1 MAIVI
6 FENKEQM
13 LTWVDV
19 TAPSST
25 ELTELSKT
33 YDLNHFALSACLQP
47 DHLPKHED
55 IEGTH
60 FIITRVLMPI
70 RSGKSVSIQSISTKI
85 AFFYRP
91 GLLITIHRIPHDF
104 IQDVRMRFF
113 DKGQF
118 KLVESIVAKLL
129 WHILHSY
136 ELPAVG
142 LSTELD
148 EFENMVF
155 SQNLTPQMLL
165 ELYQIKRKALMSKK
179 LLLFSQEA
187 ISSVKLPVAKAD
199 DLQDSRDL
207 HLKLLNIYDQIH
219 EDVSN
224 LVNFYLSI
232 SAQKTNDVIKV
243 LTIFSVFF
251 MPLTFVAG
259 IYGMNFDYM
268 PELKMRYGY
277 PLLLG
282 IMVLLSGGIYL
293 WFRKKDGYKSNY

>member
-1 MAIVI
+1 MAIEY
-6 FENKEQM
+6 FENKAQK
-13 LTWVDV
+13 LKWVDV
-19 TAPSST
+19 TAPT
-25 ELTELSKT
+25 PAELFEISEK
-33 YDLNHFALSACLQP
+33 YHLNQYALSACLQP

-60 FIITRVLMPI
+60 FIITRVLLYI
-70 RSGKSVSIQSISTKI
+70 RGGQSVSIQSISTKI

-104 IQDVRMRFF
+104 IQEVRTRFF
-113 DKGQF
+113 EHGNF
-118 KLVESIVAKLL
+118 HLVESIVAKLL

-136 ELPAVG
+136 ETPAVR
-142 LSTELD
+142 LSNELD
-148 EFENMVF
+148 EFESKVF
-155 SQNLTPQMLL
+155 SQNLTPQMLS

-187 ISSVKLPVAKAD
+187 VSSVKLPIAETDV
-199 DLQDSRDL
+199 LQDSRDL

-251 MPLTFVAG
+251 MPLTFVVG
-259 IYGMNFDYM
+259 IYGMNFEYM
-268 PELKMRYGY
+268 PELTKPWAY
-277 PLLLG
+277 PALLG
-282 IMVLLSGGIYL
+282 FMVLISGLIYW
-293 WFRKKDGYKSNY
+293 WFRRKRWL

>member
-187 ISSVKLPVAKAD
+187 ISSVKLPVAKSD

-282 IMVLLSGGIYL
+282 IMVLLSCGIYL
-293 WFRKKDGYKSNY
+293 WFRKKRWL

>member
-6 FENKEQM
+6 FENKEQI

-55 IEGTH
+55 IDGTH

-179 LLLFSQEA
+179 LLLFTQEA
-187 ISSVKLPVAKAD
+187 ISSVKLPVAKSD

-251 MPLTFVAG
+251 MPLTFVVG

-282 IMVLLSGGIYL
+282 IMVLLSCGIYL
-293 WFRKKDGYKSNY
+293 WFRKKRWL

>member
-179 LLLFSQEA
+179 LLLFTQEA
-187 ISSVKLPVAKAD
+187 ISSVKLPVAKSD

-232 SAQKTNDVIKV
+232 SAQKTNEVIKV

-251 MPLTFVAG
+251 MPLTFVVG

-282 IMVLLSGGIYL
+282 IMVLLSCGIYL
-293 WFRKKDGYKSNY
+293 WFRKKRWL

>member
-6 FENKEQM
+6 FENKEQI

-55 IEGTH
+55 IDGTH

-179 LLLFSQEA
+179 LLLFTQEA

-232 SAQKTNDVIKV
+232 SAQKTNEVIKV

-251 MPLTFVAG
+251 MPLTFVVG

-293 WFRKKDGYKSNY
+293 WFRKKRWL

>member
-6 FENKEQM
+6 FENKEQI

-187 ISSVKLPVAKAD
+187 ISSVKLPVAKSD

-232 SAQKTNDVIKV
+232 SAQKTNEVIKV

-282 IMVLLSGGIYL
+282 IMVLLSCGIYL
-293 WFRKKDGYKSNY
+293 WFRKKRWL

>member
-282 IMVLLSGGIYL
+282 IMVLLSCGIYL
-293 WFRKKDGYKSNY
+293 WFRKKRWL

>member
-55 IEGTH
+55 IDGTH

-179 LLLFSQEA
+179 LLLFTQEA

-251 MPLTFVAG
+251 MPLTFVVG

-282 IMVLLSGGIYL
+282 IMVLLSCGIYL
-293 WFRKKDGYKSNY
+293 WFRKKRWL

>member
-6 FENKEQM
+6 FENKEQS

-25 ELTELSKT
+25 ELTELSKI

-55 IEGTH
+55 IDGTH

-187 ISSVKLPVAKAD
+187 ISSVKLPVAKSD

-282 IMVLLSGGIYL
+282 FMVLLSCGIYL
-293 WFRKKDGYKSNY
+293 WFRKKRWL

>member
-6 FENKEQM
+6 FENKEQI

-60 FIITRVLMPI
+60 FIITRVQMPI

-179 LLLFSQEA
+179 LLLFTQEA
-187 ISSVKLPVAKAD
+187 ISSVKLPVAKSD

-251 MPLTFVAG
+251 MPLTFVVG

-282 IMVLLSGGIYL
+282 IMVLLSCGIYL
-293 WFRKKDGYKSNY
+293 WFRKKRWL

>member
-6 FENKEQM
+6 FENKEQF

-55 IEGTH
+55 IDGTH

-179 LLLFSQEA
+179 LLLFTQEA

-219 EDVSN
+219 EDSSN

-232 SAQKTNDVIKV
+232 SAQKTNEVIKV

-251 MPLTFVAG
+251 MPLTFVVG

-282 IMVLLSGGIYL
+282 IMVLLSCGIYL
-293 WFRKKDGYKSNY
+293 WFRKKRWL

>member
-1 MAIVI
+1 MANVI

-282 IMVLLSGGIYL
+282 IMVLLSCGIYL
-293 WFRKKDGYKSNY
+293 WFRKKRWL

>member
-70 RSGKSVSIQSISTKI
+70 RSGRSVSIQSISTKI

-282 IMVLLSGGIYL
+282 IMVLLSCGIYL
-293 WFRKKDGYKSNY
+293 WFRKKRWL

>member
-1 MAIVI
+1 MAIAI
-6 FENKEQM
+6 FENKEQI

-55 IEGTH
+55 IDGTH

-232 SAQKTNDVIKV
+232 SAQKTNEVIKV

-282 IMVLLSGGIYL
+282 IMVLLSCGIYL
-293 WFRKKDGYKSNY
+293 WFRKKRWL

>member
-1 MAIVI
+1 MAITL
-6 FENKEQM
+6 FENIAHN
-13 LTWVDV
+13 LIWVDV
-19 TAPSST
+19 TAPTSS
-25 ELTELSKT
+25 ELSELSKT

-55 IEGTH
+55 VEGTH

-70 RSGKSVSIQSISTKI
+70 HSGKSVSIQSISTKI

-104 IQDVRMRFF
+104 IEDVRVRFF

-155 SQNLTPQMLL
+155 SQNLTPQMLS

-179 LLLFSQEA
+179 LLLFSQEP
-187 ISSVKLPVAKAD
+187 ISSVKLPATKSD

-207 HLKLLNIYDQIH
+207 HVKLLNIYDQIH

-251 MPLTFVAG
+251 MPLTFVVG
-259 IYGMNFDYM
+259 IYGMNFENM

-277 PLLLG
+277 PILLG

-293 WFRKKDGYKSNY
+293 WFRRKRWL

>member
-1 MAIVI
+1 MAITL
-6 FENKEQM
+6 FENIAHN
-13 LTWVDV
+13 LIWVDV
-19 TAPSST
+19 TAPTSN
-25 ELTELSKT
+25 ELSELSKT

-60 FIITRVLMPI
+60 FIITRVLMPF
-70 RSGKSVSIQSISTKI
+70 RTGKSVSIQSISTKI

-104 IQDVRMRFF
+104 IHDVRVRFF

-136 ELPAVG
+136 ELPAVD
-142 LSTELD
+142 LSSELD
-148 EFENMVF
+148 EFENRVF
-155 SQNLTPQMLL
+155 SQNLTPQMLS

-187 ISSVKLPVAKAD
+187 ISSVKLPTTKSD

-207 HLKLLNIYDQIH
+207 HVKLLNIYDQIH

-251 MPLTFVAG
+251 MPLTFVVG

-277 PLLLG
+277 PILLG

-293 WFRKKDGYKSNY
+293 WFRRKRWL

>member
-1 MAIVI
+1 MAVVI
-6 FENKEQM
+6 FENKEQI

-25 ELTELSKT
+25 ELKELSKT

-55 IEGTH
+55 IDGTH

-179 LLLFSQEA
+179 LLLFTQEA

-232 SAQKTNDVIKV
+232 SAQKTNEVIKV

-251 MPLTFVAG
+251 MPLTFVVG

-282 IMVLLSGGIYL
+282 IMVLLSCGIYL
-293 WFRKKDGYKSNY
+293 WFRKKRWL

>member
-6 FENKEQM
+6 FENKEQI

-33 YDLNHFALSACLQP
+33 YDLNHCALSACLQP

-179 LLLFSQEA
+179 LLLFTQEA

-232 SAQKTNDVIKV
+232 SAQKTNEVIKV

-251 MPLTFVAG
+251 MPLTFVVG

-282 IMVLLSGGIYL
+282 IMVLLSCGIYL
-293 WFRKKDGYKSNY
+293 WFRKKRWL

>member
-1 MAIVI
+1 MAAET
-6 FENKEQM
+6 FECTSQQ

-19 TAPSST
+19 TGPTSD

-33 YDLNHFALSACLQP
+33 YGLNQYALSACLQS

-60 FIITRVLMPI
+60 FIVTRVLIPI
-70 RSGKSVSIQSISTKI
+70 RAGQSVSIQSISTKI

-91 GLLITIHRIPHDF
+91 GLLVTIHRIPHDF
-104 IQDVRMRFF
+104 INDVRTRFF
-113 DKGQF
+113 DTGQ
-118 KLVESIVAKLL
+118 LHVVEAIVAKML

-136 ELPAVG
+136 ETPAVR
-142 LSTELD
+142 LSNELD
-148 EFENMVF
+148 DFESKVF
-155 SQNLTPQMLL
+155 SQNLTPQMLS
-165 ELYQIKRKALMSKK
+165 ELYQIKRKSLMSKK

-187 ISSVKLPVAKAD
+187 VSSIKLPDSESD
-199 DLQDSRDL
+199 DLQDTRDL

-232 SAQKTNDVIKV
+232 SAQKTNEVIKV

-251 MPLTFVAG
+251 MPLTFLAG

-268 PELKMRYGY
+268 PELRERWGY
-277 PLLLG
+277 PALLG
-282 IMVLLSGGIYL
+282 FMLLLSGSIYV
-293 WFRKKDGYKSNY
+293 WFRRKKWL

>member
-1 MAIVI
+1 MAITQ
-6 FENKEQM
+6 FENIAHN
-13 LTWVDV
+13 LIWVDV
-19 TAPSST
+19 TAPSSS
-25 ELTELSKT
+25 ELSELCKT

-60 FIITRVLMPI
+60 FIITRVLMPVH
-70 RSGKSVSIQSISTKI
+70 SQKSVSIQSISTKI

-104 IQDVRMRFF
+104 IEDVRVRFF

-129 WHILHSY
+129 WHILHSC

-142 LSTELD
+142 LSSELD
-148 EFENMVF
+148 EFENRVF
-155 SQNLTPQMLL
+155 SQNLTPQMLS

-187 ISSVKLPVAKAD
+187 ISSVKLPATKSD
-199 DLQDSRDL
+199 ELQDSRDL
-207 HLKLLNIYDQIH
+207 HVKLLNIYDQIH

-251 MPLTFVAG
+251 MPLTFVVG
-259 IYGMNFDYM
+259 IYGMNFENM
-268 PELKMRYGY
+268 PELKLRYGY
-277 PLLLG
+277 PILLG
-282 IMVLLSGGIYL
+282 IMVLLSGGIYV
-293 WFRKKDGYKSNY
+293 WFRRKKWL

>member
-1 MAIVI
+1 MAFVI
-6 FENKEQM
+6 FENEAQKI
-13 LTWVDV
+13 TWVDV
-19 TAPSST
+19 TSPT
-25 ELTELSKT
+25 PEELSELSKT

-293 WFRKKDGYKSNY
+293 WFRKKRWL

>member
-179 LLLFSQEA
+179 LLLFTQEA

-232 SAQKTNDVIKV
+232 SAQKTNEVIKV

-251 MPLTFVAG
+251 MPLTFVVG

-282 IMVLLSGGIYL
+282 IMVLLSCGIYL
-293 WFRKKDGYKSNY
+293 WFRKKRWL

>member
-6 FENKEQM
+6 FENKEQI

-104 IQDVRMRFF
+104 IHDVRMRFF

-187 ISSVKLPVAKAD
+187 ISSVKLPVAKSD

-232 SAQKTNDVIKV
+232 SAQKTNEVIKV

-282 IMVLLSGGIYL
+282 IMVLLSCGIYL
-293 WFRKKDGYKSNY
+293 WFRKKRWL

>member
-1 MAIVI
+1 MAFVI

-55 IEGTH
+55 IDGTH

-179 LLLFSQEA
+179 LLLFTQEA

-282 IMVLLSGGIYL
+282 IMVLLSCGIYL
-293 WFRKKDGYKSNY
+293 WFRKKRWL

>member
-6 FENKEQM
+6 FENKEQI

-55 IEGTH
+55 IDGTH
-60 FIITRVLMPI
+60 FIITRGLMPI

-179 LLLFSQEA
+179 LLLFTQEA
-187 ISSVKLPVAKAD
+187 ISSVKLPVAKSD

-232 SAQKTNDVIKV
+232 SAQKTNEVIKV

-251 MPLTFVAG
+251 MPLTFVVG

-282 IMVLLSGGIYL
+282 IMVLLSCGIYL
-293 WFRKKDGYKSNY
+293 WFRKKRWL

>member
-187 ISSVKLPVAKAD
+187 ISSVKLPVAEAD

-293 WFRKKDGYKSNY
+293 WFRKKRWL

>member
-1 MAIVI
+1 MAFVI

-55 IEGTH
+55 IDGTH

-179 LLLFSQEA
+179 LLLFTQEA

-232 SAQKTNDVIKV
+232 SAQKTNEVIKV

-251 MPLTFVAG
+251 MPLTFVVG

-282 IMVLLSGGIYL
+282 IMVLLSCGIYL
-293 WFRKKDGYKSNY
+293 WFRKKRWL

>member
-6 FENKEQM
+6 FENKEQI

-55 IEGTH
+55 IDGTH

-179 LLLFSQEA
+179 LLLFTQEA

-232 SAQKTNDVIKV
+232 SAQKTNEVIKV

-251 MPLTFVAG
+251 MPLTFVVG

-268 PELKMRYGY
+268 PELKIRYGY

-282 IMVLLSGGIYL
+282 IMVLLSCGIYL
-293 WFRKKDGYKSNY
+293 WFRKKRWL

>member
-1 MAIVI
+1 MAITQ
-6 FENKEQM
+6 FENIAHN
-13 LTWVDV
+13 LIWVDV
-19 TAPSST
+19 TAPTSN
-25 ELTELSKT
+25 ELSELSKT

-70 RSGKSVSIQSISTKI
+70 GRGKAVSIQSISTKI

-91 GLLITIHRIPHDF
+91 GLLITIHRIPQDF
-104 IQDVRMRFF
+104 IEDVRLRFF

-155 SQNLTPQMLL
+155 SQNLTPQMLS

-187 ISSVKLPVAKAD
+187 ISSVKLPVTKSD

-207 HLKLLNIYDQIH
+207 HVKLLNIYDQIH

-251 MPLTFVAG
+251 MPLTFLVG
-259 IYGMNFDYM
+259 IYGMNFEYM

-277 PLLLG
+277 PILLG
-282 IMVLLSGGIYL
+282 IMVLLSGGIYV
-293 WFRKKDGYKSNY
+293 WFRKKRWL

>member
-6 FENKEQM
+6 FENKEQI

-55 IEGTH
+55 IDGTH

-165 ELYQIKRKALMSKK
+165 ELYQIKRKALISKK

-187 ISSVKLPVAKAD
+187 ISSVKLPVAKSD
-199 DLQDSRDL
+199 VLQDSRDL

-219 EDVSN
+219 EDVTN

-232 SAQKTNDVIKV
+232 SAQKTNEVIKV

-282 IMVLLSGGIYL
+282 IMVLLSCGIYL
-293 WFRKKDGYKSNY
+293 WFRKKRWL